1 MTLDQLR
8 IFLAVAERRHMTRA
22 AEALGLTQSAVSA
35 AIAALEGAHQLRLF
49 DRVGRGIELS
59 DEGARFLPEAR
70 AVLAQ
75 AERARIALADL
86 GRATRGR
93 LRIFASQ
100 TVAGTWLPPRL
111 MALRGAHPGVEV
123 SLATGNS
130 AQAAQAVREGA
141 ADLGFVEGE
150 APAADLR
157 AQVVAQDRLVLVAA
171 AGHPVLARAA
181 ARGLGAA
188 QYRALSWV
196 LREPGSGSR
205 AVFDAHLAGLGLGAR
220 DLDVVLEL
228 PSNESVA
235 AALRAGGAVAMLSE
249 RAVAGAPGLGGAE
262 VDWGPES
269 ARPRRNF
276 TLLTHPER
284 HRTRALEA
292 ALALF
297 APGPQ
302 G

>member
-59 DEGARFLPEAR
+59 DAGARFVPEAR

-111 MALRGAHPGVEV
+111 MALRSAHPGVEV
-123 SLATGNS
+123 SLAIGNS

-141 ADLGFVEGE
+141 ADLGFVEGDAC
-150 APAADLR
+150 APDLR
-157 AQVVAQDRLVLVAA
+157 ARVVAQDRLVLAAA
-171 AGHPVLARAA
+171 AGHPVLAQA

-196 LREPGSGSR
+196 LREPGSGTR
-205 AVFDAHLAGLGLGAR
+205 AVFDAHLAGLGLGVR

-228 PSNESVA
+228 PSNDSVA
-235 AALRAGGAVAMLSE
+235 AALRGGGAVAMISA
-249 RAVAGAPGLGGAE
+249 RAVEGAPGLAAAE
-262 VDWGPES
+262 VTWGPES
-269 ARPRRNF
+269 TRPRRAF

-284 HRTRALEA
+284 HRTRALAA

-297 APGPQ
+297 GPDPQ